1 MCDLLDCSLLARA
14 SLLEKTDFPFSNA
27 NEGQL
32 VHGWG
37 RTVLPALIPMLG
49 FGLAWP
55 CTIIAHAVMSLYVCF
70 PLLQKT
76 FPCNHPPPLALTFSA
91 SSFVIILGGE
101 NSICVSSRMRI
112 LYSYSLHI
120 GQVWVSVLIIIYC
133 K

>member
-1 MCDLLDCSLLARA
+1 MCFDHAHEPTSIHPTSLSTKLCKLKKKKTRKTNLCYPKCSQMCDLLDCSLLTRA

-55 CTIIAHAVMSLYVCF
+55 CTIITHAVMSLYVCF
-70 PLLQKT
+70 QLL
-76 FPCNHPPPLALTFSA
+76 
-91 SSFVIILGGE
+91 
-101 NSICVSSRMRI
+101 
-112 LYSYSLHI
+112 
-120 GQVWVSVLIIIYC
+120 
-133 K
+133 